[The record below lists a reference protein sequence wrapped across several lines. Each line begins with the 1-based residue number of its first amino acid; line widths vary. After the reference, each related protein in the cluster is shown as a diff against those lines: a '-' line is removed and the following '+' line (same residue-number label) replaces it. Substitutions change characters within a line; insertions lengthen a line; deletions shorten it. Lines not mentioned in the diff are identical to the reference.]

1 MFHFFSKLVLLKIFK
16 WKVVGNFPKLPKC
29 IIAVAPHTSNYDF
42 MVGIMIRS
50 ILKEEI
56 NYVGKKELFNPLTSW
71 FFVGLGGAPL
81 NRKGNQ
87 NVVEGIVNIYNSRD
101 TFRLAIAPE
110 GTRKPV
116 KEWKTGFYY
125 IAKGANIPIQLVAF
139 DYSKREIIFYP
150 LFTPTDDV
158 KQDFIKMK
166 NYFKGVKGKIPENGI
181 FNL

>member
-1 MFHFFSKLVLLKIFK
+1 MFHFFSKLILLKIFK
-16 WKVVGNFPKLPKC
+16 WKVVGDLPKLPKC

-87 NVVEGIVNIYNSRD
+87 NVVEGIVNLQQSRHFPISNSSRRNSE
-101 TFRLAIAPE
+101 TSE
-110 GTRKPV
+110 GMENRV
-116 KEWKTGFYY
+116 
-125 IAKGANIPIQLVAF
+125 LL
-139 DYSKREIIFYP
+139 YSKRR
-150 LFTPTDDV
+150 
-158 KQDFIKMK
+158 
-166 NYFKGVKGKIPENGI
+166 
-181 FNL
+181 